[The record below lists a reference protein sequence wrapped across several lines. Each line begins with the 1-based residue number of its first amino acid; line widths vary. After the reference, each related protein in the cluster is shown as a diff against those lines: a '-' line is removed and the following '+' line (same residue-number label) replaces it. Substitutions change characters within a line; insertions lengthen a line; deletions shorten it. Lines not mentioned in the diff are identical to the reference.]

1 MPGLATLL
9 AFGALAIVVIVV
21 PGPSNLYVVG
31 RGISEGRRA
40 AAASAIGCA
49 TAALLWVLA
58 TAIGLAA
65 LLASSGPAFEA
76 VHWIGAVYLFA
87 LAVRALRGGTQPEA
101 GSEPSEVR
109 LWPAYRQGV
118 LVELGNPKVALF
130 FLALLPQFVVAGH
143 GPAYLQVVVL
153 GALFVAVGVCSDM
166 AYAAASGTIGAWLQR
181 DRTLARRASRFSGL
195 VYLGLG
201 GWVLVGGDA
210 RRTNG

>member
-1 MPGLATLL
+1 MPGLPSLL
-9 AFGALAIVVIVV
+9 AFAALAVVVIVV

-31 RGISEGRRA
+31 RGIADGRRA

-49 TAALLWVLA
+49 TAALIWVLA

-65 LLASSGPAFEA
+65 LLASSSAAFEA
-76 VHWIGAVYLFA
+76 VHWLGAAYLFV
-87 LAVRALRGGTQPEA
+87 LAGRAMREGEQFQRGPEPA
-101 GSEPSEVR
+101 GVR

-143 GPAYLQVVVL
+143 GPAWLQITVL
-153 GALFVAVGVCSDM
+153 GGLFVAVGICSDM
-166 AYAAASGTIGAWLQR
+166 AYAAASGTLGARLR
-181 DRTLARRASRFSGL
+181 RNRKLARRASRFSAL

-201 GWVLVGGDA
+201 SWALIGGDA
-210 RRTNG
+210 RRTP